1 MSEQAAPGWYPVD
14 ERTER
19 WWDGQQWSEHQR
31 AQEQAPPPT
40 GVPAAPYP
48 YGGDAIQRPQA
59 PMQSQ
64 GYDPTPTYSQP
75 DGQGPPDPFGRQPQ
89 YFGQQPPYGR
99 APGYA
104 EPAPTR
110 SAGRTIAAVLVAL
123 LGVLFTLCRPEQH
136 CIQLRRRGARDRLC
150 HRQPAHPG
158 GAVDGLL
165 LPRPAPQGVTAQP
178 RGAAASAIG

>member
-31 AQEQAPPPT
+31 AKEQAPPPT

-75 DGQGPPDPFGRQPQ
+75 DGQGPPDPFERQPQ

-123 LGVLFTLCRPEQH
+123 LGVLFTLAGLSN
-136 CIQLRRRGARDRLC
+136 IASNSDDGARGIGYVIGSLLI
-150 HRQPAHPG
+150 PG
-158 GAVDGLL
+158 ALWTGFYFLVRR
-165 LPRPAPQGVTAQP
+165 PRA
-178 RGAAASAIG
+178 